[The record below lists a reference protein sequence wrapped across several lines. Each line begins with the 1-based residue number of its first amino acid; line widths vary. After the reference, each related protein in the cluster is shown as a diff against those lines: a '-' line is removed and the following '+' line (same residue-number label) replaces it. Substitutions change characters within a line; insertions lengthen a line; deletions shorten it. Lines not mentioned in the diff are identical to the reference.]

1 MNKNYIFYDLET
13 NGLDYYTTGI
23 MQITMIDNN
32 GNVLFNQ
39 YTYPYDNRIDGSNIH
54 GIDEEKLV
62 SNNAV
67 STLDMCLLMKK
78 IIREKYGRE
87 IIYLVGYNNFGYD
100 QIILENNFKI
110 SGVKISDNWNFIDLF
125 PVMKELYPN
134 IKPNYKLKTVYEI
147 LCGSDNNI
155 NFHCAL
161 ADTTCLYNIFNV
173 IKDKTNYYEI
183 YNRPL
188 LQSKKIFDSPIFTIS
203 GYHKSIR
210 LEDKGIN
217 LIGDLYN
224 IFKETN
230 FNIESFE
237 VILRNKYN
245 IYSNFYLNNMI
256 KSIVIIYYFH
266 K

>member
-1 MNKNYIFYDLET
+1 MTKNYIFYDLET

-23 MQITMIDNN
+23 MQISMIDNN
-32 GNVLFNQ
+32 GDVLLNQ
-39 YTYPYDNRIDGSNIH
+39 YTYPYDNRIEGSNIH
-54 GIDEEKLV
+54 GIDEQKLIIN
-62 SNNAV
+62 SAV
-67 STLDMCLLMKK
+67 DTLDMFLIMKK

-87 IIYLVGYNNFGYD
+87 DIYLVGYNNFGYD

-110 SGVKISDNWNFIDLF
+110 SGIKIPDNWNFIDLF
-125 PVMKELYPN
+125 PVIKELYPN
-134 IKPNYKLKTVYEI
+134 MKPNYKLKTVYEI
-147 LCGSDNNI
+147 LCGSDETI

-203 GYHKSIR
+203 GYNKSIR
-210 LEDKGIN
+210 LEDKGIRV
-217 LIGDLYN
+217 IGDLYN
-224 IFKETN
+224 IFKDTN
-230 FNIESFE
+230 FNTESLE
-237 VILRNKYN
+237 TILRNKYN
-245 IYSNFYLNNMI
+245 IYSDFYLNNII
-256 KSIVIIYYFH
+256 KSISVIYYFH

>member
-23 MQITMIDNN
+23 MQITMIDYN
-32 GNVLFNQ
+32 GNVLLNQ
-39 YTYPYDNRIDGSNIH
+39 YTYPYDNRIEGSNIH
-54 GIDEEKLV
+54 GIDEKKLV

-110 SGVKISDNWNFIDLF
+110 SGIKISDNWNFIDLF
-125 PVMKELYPN
+125 PVIKELYPN
-134 IKPNYKLKTVYEI
+134 MKPNYKLKTVYEI
-147 LCGSDNNI
+147 LCGSDDNI

-161 ADTTCLYNIFNV
+161 ADTKCLYNIFNI

-188 LQSKKIFDSPIFTIS
+188 LQSKKIFDYPIFTIS

-237 VILRNKYN
+237 VILKNKYN
-245 IYSNFYLNNMI
+245 IYSNFYLNNII
-256 KSIVIIYYFH
+256 KSIVVIYYFH
-266 K
+266 I